1 MNGMVNQIDPDNT
14 QYDVEQT
21 TVIPKAR
28 ETQNVPNQAVYS
40 PETLQHDWMGETPNL
55 MSQQGYLQA
64 LNQRP
69 QGFVARWNAMKT
81 WKKVVS
87 ILAAAFLV
95 IMGVSAISNVMFFS
109 QVVEV
114 KEPQTV
120 IPYHEEEPAKP
131 NADLNL
137 DGIQGQYWSN
147 AKKILESR
155 NADTSEMV
163 VLTNNGKTPIMDS
176 NWKVTSIEKQDNGQ
190 LTVHL
195 EQITDYTGDAA
206 DAVKG
211 AGDKLG
217 QAWNDLVEEGQESNT
232 NN

>member
-1 MNGMVNQIDPDNT
+1 MNEMVSQIDPDNI

-28 ETQNVPNQAVYS
+28 ETQNVPNQVVYS
-40 PETLQHDWMGETPNL
+40 PETSQYDWMGETPNP

-64 LNQRP
+64 LDQRP
-69 QGFVARWNAMKT
+69 KGFVDSWNAMKT
-81 WKKVVS
+81 WRKVAS
-87 ILAAAFLV
+87 IVIVTFLIVMDAV
-95 IMGVSAISNVMFFS
+95 IIDNVMS
-109 QVVEV
+109 LKTVEV
-114 KEPQTV
+114 QEPQTV
-120 IPYHEEEPAKP
+120 IPYHKEEPAEP
-131 NADLNL
+131 NADLSL

-206 DAVKG
+206 DAAKR

-217 QAWNDLVEEGQESNT
+217 QAWNDLVDKGQGAT
-232 NN
+232 N

>member
-28 ETQNVPNQAVYS
+28 ETQNVPNQVVYS
-40 PETLQHDWMGETPNL
+40 PETLQHDWMGETHNP

-64 LNQRP
+64 LDQRP
-69 QGFVARWNAMKT
+69 KSFVDRWNAMKT

-95 IMGVSAISNVMFFS
+95 IMGVSAISNVMS
-109 QVVEV
+109 PKMVEV
-114 KEPQTV
+114 QEPQTV
-120 IPYHEEEPAKP
+120 IPYHKEEPAEP
-131 NADLNL
+131 NADLSL

-147 AKKILESR
+147 AKKILEAR
-155 NADTSEMV
+155 NADTSEML

-176 NWKVTSIEKQDNGQ
+176 NWKVTSIEKRANGQ

-206 DAVKG
+206 DAAKG
-211 AGDKLG
+211 AGDKLS
-217 QAWNDLVEEGQESNT
+217 QAWNNLVEEGQESNT